1 MKKSRNNSKE
11 VKIQIDKKA
20 FLNILKLGTVLAVAF
35 IAPNAIKVLKDFV
48 KEEDEW
54 SDYYPSSLEKMT
66 SRLLRRGQVE
76 VIYKKDQPVVKI
88 TDKGI
93 TETLKYDLENFEI
106 KKPKK
111 WDKKWRLVIFDLPVE
126 YRQEREI
133 LRDKLKQAGFYQM
146 QKSVYLYPFP
156 CEKEIK
162 YLREV
167 LEIPHYVKFAVIKKM
182 ENDEDL
188 RKIFQI

>member
-1 MKKSRNNSKE
+1 MGVKM
-11 VKIQIDKKA
+11 VKIQIDKKT
-20 FLNILKLGTVLAVAF
+20 FLKILKAGAVIATAF
-35 IAPNAIKVLKDFV
+35 IAPNAVKVLKDFV
-48 KEEDEW
+48 KEDDEW

-66 SRLLRRGQVE
+66 LRLLRKGEVE
-76 VIYKKDQPVVKI
+76 VVYRKDQPVVKI
-88 TDKGI
+88 TEKGI
-93 TETLKYDLENFEI
+93 TQTLKYDLENFTI

-111 WDKKWRLVIFDLPVE
+111 WDGKWRMVIFDLPVE
-126 YRQEREI
+126 YSKEREI
-133 LRDKLKQAGFYQM
+133 FRDKLKQVGFYQM

-167 LEIPHYVKFAVIKKM
+167 LNIPHFVKLAIINKM

-188 RKIFQI
+188 RKIFKI